1 MIFAK
6 LRGASVTALDT
17 RQDRLDFCAREIDV
31 GVCVTVGAD
40 VKAELGRLTDGD
52 FFDAVFDATGNA
64 QAMNAGFHYV
74 AHGGVYVLVSIVR
87 ETISFSDPEFHKR
100 ETTLL
105 SSRNATRQDFD
116 DVLAALRAGVAPTS
130 ALNTHR
136 GGLDEAPELF
146 SHWIKPQTGVI
157 KAILEI

>member
-1 MIFAK
+1 
-6 LRGASVTALDT
+6 
-17 RQDRLDFCAREIDV
+17 
-31 GVCVTVGAD
+31 
-40 VKAELGRLTDGD
+40 
-52 FFDAVFDATGNA
+52 
-64 QAMNAGFHYV
+64 
-74 AHGGVYVLVSIVR
+74 
-87 ETISFSDPEFHKR
+87 
-100 ETTLL
+100 LL